1 MACKLW
7 MFNCFANSQYSISYS
22 IIVNSLAH
30 FCKISWMSVKKNMKS
45 VHYYFVN
52 LYCHFELV
60 KRN

>member
-52 LYCHFELV
+52 L
-60 KRN
+60 